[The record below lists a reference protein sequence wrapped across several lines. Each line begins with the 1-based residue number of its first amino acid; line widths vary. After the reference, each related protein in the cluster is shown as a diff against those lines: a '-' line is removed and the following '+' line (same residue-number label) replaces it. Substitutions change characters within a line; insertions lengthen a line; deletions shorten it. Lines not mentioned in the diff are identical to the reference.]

1 MKRFARIEAPCSPSC
16 DIIIPM
22 LHGGEGALAG
32 PSARGKIQAAMP
44 AAQGKTAGGESAP
57 VRVQV
62 YRCGDVEIDPSLGCL
77 KRGGTEQHL
86 RQQSFHVLLYMIERR
101 QRLISKEELIENFWQ
116 DAAVTDNAV
125 VQCIKEIR
133 KVLGDDTHEP
143 RFIRTIHKIGYR
155 FIASVVEEPLAAEAR
170 QPVVEIAVA
179 GPSPAGNAAAAET
192 IPAVPETKASGGTAI
207 RVFHRNFKPWLRWIV
222 LGLAATGGIVLA
234 WTVLHHSPAPGVD
247 VTLPR
252 VPGRKALAVMYFEN
266 QSARPNLNWLSEG
279 LADMFITDLARF
291 DKLTVLSREQ
301 LHLLLERSR
310 HKPQNGIQLDD
321 ALDIARKSRAEAVLL
336 GSFLTLGEKI
346 LVNTR
351 LFETAGG
358 QLLAADQFEVDQP
371 ADLLARIDLLSP
383 KLAEHLGSAARDMR
397 HQTGLAEAMTNNL
410 EAYRYYSLGV
420 NRAQAF
426 QNAQAIALL
435 RKAVQL
441 DPKFAMAYAR
451 IGYAYSVTDF
461 VPEKGRPFLTKAI
474 QLSDHLAPKDR
485 LYVTAWDAIAR
496 QDYPGAIRTLQ
507 QIVAQYPLET
517 EAYTRLARLLYG
529 EERPQESI
537 AVVRQGLAADPES
550 GDLYNVLGICYLG
563 LGRYDEAIGAH
574 QRYAQLAPAEPNAHD
589 SLGMSLQQSG
599 RYENAAAE
607 YNAALSLDPEFEPAI
622 IHLGDVYFQ
631 QGRYRDALR
640 QYQRYIQVTGSD
652 TARAVGYSSLA
663 QVYWRQHDLSRAEQ
677 AARNETLYA
686 KGAVWSE
693 LLLALEGVEAAK
705 AARLKGR
712 FLKYFQ
718 DVPYPGRGSRDER
731 RSYEYY
737 LGTLALHE
745 KQPVQAI
752 AHFQAAL
759 RHLPAS
765 SGLDLYEDCLAN
777 AYLELARLDDAISEY
792 QRILRLN
799 PNYPLAQYHLA
810 QAYRRKGQTEP
821 ARAANERFLQIWK
834 GADVDIPEVVDAR
847 KELVSPPTGPRA

>member
-1 MKRFARIEAPCSPSC
+1 
-16 DIIIPM
+16 
-22 LHGGEGALAG
+22 
-32 PSARGKIQAAMP
+32 MP
-44 AAQGKTAGGESAP
+44 AAHGGIVGGEPAATQP
-57 VRVQV
+57 RQI
-62 YRCGDVEIDPSLGCL
+62 YRCEDVEIDPSLACL
-77 KRGGTEQHL
+77 KRGGVEQHL
-86 RQQSFHVLLYMIERR
+86 RQQSFHLLLYMIERR
-101 QRLISKEELIENFWQ
+101 QRLVGKEELIENFWQ
-116 DAAVTDNAV
+116 GAAVTDNAV

-133 KVLGDDTHEP
+133 RALGDDPHEP

-155 FIASVVEEPLAAEAR
+155 FIADVVEEPLASDEGGLR
-170 QPVVEIAVA
+170 PEIEEA
-179 GPSPAGNAAAAET
+179 GPSKEYAAGADATTAAAE
-192 IPAVPETKASGGTAI
+192 AKTARGAAI
-207 RVFHRNFKPWLRWIV
+207 NALHPRLKPWLRWI
-222 LGLAATGGIVLA
+222 LGLAAAGGIVLA
-234 WTVLHHSPAPGVD
+234 WTALRHSTAATVEL
-247 VTLPR
+247 TLPR

-266 QSARPNLNWLSEG
+266 QSAKPALNWLSEG

-291 DKLTVLSREQ
+291 DKLTVLSRQQ
-301 LHLLLERSR
+301 LHLLLESGAKRKG
-310 HKPQNGIQLDD
+310 HKPQDGIHLDD
-321 ALDIARKSRAEAVLL
+321 ALDVARKSHAEAVLL

-346 LVNTR
+346 RIDTR
-351 LFETAGG
+351 LFETASG

-371 ADLLARIDLLSP
+371 ADILARIDLLSP
-383 KLAEHLGSAARDMR
+383 KLAAYLGTAPVDMG
-397 HQTGLAEAMTNNL
+397 HQTGLAESMTNNL

-420 NRAQAF
+420 SKAQAF

-461 VPEKGRPFLTKAI
+461 VPEKGRPFLAKAL
-474 QLSDHLAPKDR
+474 QLSDRLAPKER
-485 LYVTAWDAIAR
+485 LYVTGWDAIAR

-507 QIVAQYPLET
+507 QIVDQFPAET

-529 EERPQESI
+529 EERPQETI
-537 AVVRQGLAADPES
+537 AVVRRGLAAGPES

-563 LGRYDEAIGAH
+563 LGRYDEAIAAH

-589 SLGMSLQQSG
+589 SLGMSFQQAG
-599 RYENAAAE
+599 RYESAAAE

-631 QGRYRDALR
+631 QGRYRDALG

-663 QVYWRQHDLSRAEQ
+663 QIYWRQGDLSRAEL
-677 AARNETLYA
+677 AARNETRYA

-693 LLLALEGVEAAK
+693 LLLALERGETAK
-705 AARLKGR
+705 AASLKSR

-737 LGTLALHE
+737 LGALALHE
-745 KQPVQAI
+745 KQPSQAI

-759 RHLPAS
+759 RHLPPS
-765 SGLDLYEDCLAN
+765 SGRDLYEDCLAN
-777 AYLELARLDDAISEY
+777 AYLELARLDEAVPEY
-792 QRILRLN
+792 QRILQLN

-810 QAYRRKGQTEP
+810 QAYRRKGRNEQ
-821 ARAANERFLQIWK
+821 ARTAYERFLQIWK
-834 GADVDIPEVVDAR
+834 NADADIPEVVDAR
-847 KELVSPPTGPRA
+847 KELLALAAGPQA